1 MKKTLL
7 FAMSLM
13 VLASCSKEE
22 VVGPSLVESTTIN
35 GVVRANLDY
44 TNDTS
49 SWGGSQTTYESA
61 PAGVSVT
68 ITYDSYD
75 LELHPDPNYQYQE
88 IHLTA
93 ALDVDGKFSVEVPT
107 IAAGIQMTV
116 RVEDFYY
123 NRKVWDY
130 STSPYTVV
138 FEPYLYQQYSPYS
151 LVVYPGLEEQI
162 IITMN

>member
-35 GVVRANLDY
+35 GVVRANLDQ

-49 SWGGSQTTYESA
+49 SVYESA

-88 IHLTA
+88 IHLTS
-93 ALDVDGKFSVEVPT
+93 ALDGDGKFSVQVPT
-107 IAAGIQMTV
+107 VAAGIQMTV
-116 RVEDFYY
+116 RIEDFYY

-130 STSPYTVV
+130 STSPNTVV